1 MKTGNKYFVIFLT
14 AATVMVTGVIY
25 ENALSV
31 LMPPKIVIDV
41 AKVKKAI
48 NAAKLVPQE
57 ARYWQEVP

>member
-1 MKTGNKYFVIFLT
+1 MKTGNKYFALFLT
-14 AATVMVTGVIY
+14 VASVMVTGVIY

-48 NAAKLVPQE
+48 IAANLVPQE
-57 ARYWQEVP
+57 ALYWQEVP